1 MTTETFLDY
10 LAQTASTGQK
20 TELNVSEKLAAY
32 HDLTT
37 VELNTILNLLIQ
49 AGILTHV
56 DPKDQYSYV
65 VPPYAPIP
73 TSEELPQIEE
83 EIANRQLKEEKLPP
97 NDIQVLPKRIPPEIS
112 LTL

>member
-20 TELNVSEKLAAY
+20 TELNVNEKLAAY

-37 VELNTILNLLIQ
+37 VELHAILNLLIQ
-49 AGILTHV
+49 ADILTHV
-56 DPKDQYSYV
+56 APKDQYSYV

-73 TSEELPQIEE
+73 TAEELPQIEE
-83 EIANRQLKEEKLPP
+83 EIANRQPEIKELPP
-97 NDIQVLPKRIPPEIS
+97 NNIQVFPKRIPPEIS